1 MENSDSAPSLRTLP
15 SCLGSVLAPFEYAC
29 GGRLRGSFPGSPS
42 RSGRAGRYGS
52 RSCDLALALGKQI
65 DRFAGVPSP
74 NLVVRPVLLVE
85 TGDPP
90 NDDQFY
96 SALSQISRIR
106 EIRVRRLR

>member
-15 SCLGSVLAPFEYAC
+15 SCLGSVLASSEYAC
-29 GGRLRGSFPGSPS
+29 GGRLRGSVRFRGP
-42 RSGRAGRYGS
+42 AGRYGS

-65 DRFAGVPSP
+65 DRFAVFPKTP

-85 TGDPP
+85 TGDPG
-90 NDDQFY
+90 DQFY
-96 SALSQISRIR
+96 SVLSQISRIR